1 MKWPESSLGELAD
14 VAAGGGAPQDPSDF
28 SESGFPFVRAGSLK
42 TLVTSESAKLGE
54 HLTPEVAA
62 RHGLRLFPAGTVVF
76 AKSGM
81 SASIGLV
88 HRLRWPAYVV
98 NHLAALTCKEHL
110 DSGYLHHYLRAFPPF
125 HLIKDAA
132 YPSIRLSDIAAWKIP
147 LPPRDE
153 QRRIAA
159 ILDKADAL
167 RTKRREALAQL
178 DRLAQSIFV
187 EMFGDALRSAGRQ
200 PLSAFV
206 EEFRYGTSNKS
217 GEDGYPAL
225 RIPNVVGG
233 SLDLTELKTVAV
245 DDNEFSRLRLRDG
258 DMLFVR
264 TNGNQDYVG
273 RSTVFSR
280 NAVALS
286 GFDAD
291 SFIYASY
298 LIRARLKPRSILP
311 AVLQFFLSTEEGR
324 RELRSH
330 SKTSAGQFNINTEGL
345 GALPI
350 PNFPM
355 DLQECFVQRLTAI
368 EHQRLA
374 QKSFD
379 EELDTLFT
387 SLQHR
392 AFRGEL

>member
-1 MKWPESSLGELAD
+1 
-14 VAAGGGAPQDPSDF
+14 
-28 SESGFPFVRAGSLK
+28 
-42 TLVTSESAKLGE
+42 
-54 HLTPEVAA
+54 
-62 RHGLRLFPAGTVVF
+62 
-76 AKSGM
+76 
-81 SASIGLV
+81 
-88 HRLRWPAYVV
+88 
-98 NHLAALTCKEHL
+98 
-110 DSGYLHHYLRAFPPF
+110 
-125 HLIKDAA
+125 
-132 YPSIRLSDIAAWKIP
+132 
-147 LPPRDE
+147 
-153 QRRIAA
+153 
-159 ILDKADAL
+159 
-167 RTKRREALAQL
+167 
-178 DRLAQSIFV
+178 
-187 EMFGDALRSAGRQ
+187 
-200 PLSAFV
+200 
-206 EEFRYGTSNKS
+206 
-217 GEDGYPAL
+217 
-225 RIPNVVGG
+225 
-233 SLDLTELKTVAV
+233 
-245 DDNEFSRLRLRDG
+245 
-258 DMLFVR
+258 MLFVR